1 MPAGILSPSQPRGLS
16 SRLLPGGHGAP
27 SAGPKRGLQVGT
39 AKQHSRAQAETQ
51 AKLTRW
57 GQGLNWA
64 EPAAQNVWTLAF
76 LLGGRQRPDFLHSG
90 VELHLGQP
98 FVFALP
104 TVNLT
109 TRPHPRG
116 GQGLHV
122 PRQQPGWT
130 VWVTYECPQGR
141 ARLHGTVGNPATDK
155 LHQPDGGWLHAH
167 LRLVTAGSGE
177 SREAASQGP

>member
-1 MPAGILSPSQPRGLS
+1 M
-16 SRLLPGGHGAP
+16 
-27 SAGPKRGLQVGT
+27 GT

-64 EPAAQNVWTLAF
+64 EPTAQNVWTLAF
-76 LLGGRQRPDFLHSG
+76 LLGVLKTRLEFLHSG
-90 VELHLGQP
+90 AELPLGQP

-104 TVNLT
+104 TINLT

-122 PRQQPGWT
+122 PRQQPGLT
-130 VWVTYECPQGR
+130 VWVTYKCPQER
-141 ARLHGTVGNPATDK
+141 ARLTGPSETQLLIGSISLTE
-155 LHQPDGGWLHAH
+155 
-167 LRLVTAGSGE
+167 AGCVLT
-177 SREAASQGP
+177 